1 MDSFASP
8 EKFKSSDSLNLEY
21 NMWYLCFFSVLLSV
35 HTFT

>member
-21 NMWYLCFFSVLLSV
+21 NMGDLDKINPNLKLF
-35 HTFT
+35 